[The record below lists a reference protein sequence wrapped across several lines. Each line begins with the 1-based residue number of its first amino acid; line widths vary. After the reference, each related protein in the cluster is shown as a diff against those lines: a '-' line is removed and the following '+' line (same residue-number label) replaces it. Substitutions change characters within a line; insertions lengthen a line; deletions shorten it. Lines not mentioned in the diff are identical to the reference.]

1 MTATADA
8 ALPCPPPAAL
18 HILHTND
25 FHNSFGDE
33 GAARLRE
40 AIAALNGAPH
50 LLLDAGDA
58 IKAGNVGVN
67 PFGEPVLDRMSDL
80 GYDAMTLGNR
90 EFHILPA
97 ALETKVNRAR
107 FPILCANMRWKDPA
121 TTERLPVVPYVTIDR
136 GGLKITIFGLTVP
149 MVTEKMKLAAA
160 VSSFLFDDPI
170 ETARRLIAELRWGA
184 DVLIALTH
192 IGIREDERLAR
203 SVSGIDLII
212 GGHSHVVLEKPE
224 RVERDGGSSRTT
236 PLVQAGWHG
245 HYFGHVRLH
254 RLPGDSTG
262 DAGWQ
267 IDGELHPLKE
277 RGETHK
283 AHNDPDP

>member
-1 MTATADA
+1 MTATVDTASS
-8 ALPCPPPAAL
+8 LPVAL

-33 GAARLRE
+33 GEARLRE
-40 AIAALNGAPH
+40 AIAALNGAPY

-80 GYDAMTLGNR
+80 GYDAMTMGNR
-90 EFHILPA
+90 EFHVLHA
-97 ALETKVNRAR
+97 ALETKINRAR
-107 FPILCANMRWKDPA
+107 FPVLCANMRSKDPA
-121 TTERLPVVPYVTIDR
+121 AAEKLPVKPYVTVER

-149 MVTEKMKLAAA
+149 MVTEKMKMAAA
-160 VSSFLFDDPI
+160 MSSFLFDDPV

-184 DVLIALTH
+184 DILIGLTH

-203 SVSGIDLII
+203 SISGIDLII
-212 GGHSHVVLEKPE
+212 GGHSHVTLEEPLRLK
-224 RVERDGGSSRTT
+224 RDGGSSRAT
-236 PLVQAGWHG
+236 PIVQAGWHG
-245 HYFGHVRLH
+245 RYYGHVRLH
-254 RLPGDSTG
+254 RPPLDRTG
-262 DAGWQ
+262 EAGWL

-277 RGETHK
+277 RGNSRESE
-283 AHNDPDP
+283 

>member
-1 MTATADA
+1 VTADVDTSS
-8 ALPCPPPAAL
+8 LPVAL

-33 GAARLRE
+33 GEVRLRK
-40 AIAALNGAPH
+40 AIADLKEAPY

-80 GYDAMTLGNR
+80 GYDAMTMGNR
-90 EFHILPA
+90 EFHVLQA
-97 ALETKVNRAR
+97 ALETKINRAR
-107 FPILCANMRWKDPA
+107 FPILCANMRTKDPGA
-121 TTERLPVVPYVTIDR
+121 SEKLPVVPHITVER

-149 MVTEKMKLAAA
+149 MVTDKMKMAAA
-160 VSSFLFDDPI
+160 VSSFLFDDPV
-170 ETARRLIAELRWGA
+170 ETARRLIGQLRWGA
-184 DVLIALTH
+184 DILIALTH

-224 RVERDGGSSRTT
+224 WVEREGGSARPT
-236 PLVQAGWHG
+236 PIVQAGWHG
-245 HYFGHVRLH
+245 RYYGQVRLYRSPH
-254 RLPGDSTG
+254 DRTG
-262 DAGWQ
+262 DAGWLA
-267 IDGELHPLKE
+267 DGELHPLKE
-277 RGETHK
+277 HGKSRET
-283 AHNDPDP
+283 NDSDR